1 MRKTIEKRCLWP
13 NLRLK
18 KCFFLEGEGEK
29 ETGAGK
35 EE

>member
-1 MRKTIEKRCLWP
+1 VFVA
-13 NLRLK
+13 LRLK